1 MRDLSLSEHVGS
13 EKIFPFI
20 YARAYIKDTLI
31 YLHLSERHIRTVPN
45 PLDGLRVSDVS
56 SVSRLW
62 RRDEK

>member
-1 MRDLSLSEHVGS
+1 MVEAGADVVTIHILLGH
-13 EKIFPFI
+13 
-20 YARAYIKDTLI
+20 ADIKHTLI
-31 YLHLSERHIRTVPN
+31 YLHLSERHIRTIAN